1 MIIFFFSDIDG
12 VLKSANG
19 TEYGLASGVFTKDL
33 SKVWFNFFK
42 ASFFFRYFTTHSLQR
57 KTYMEALLT
66 YTLVNG
72 QLYLWLPSQ
81 DPVYLNSHTNS
92 VFLHSRKWPAP
103 VTDTFI
109 MS

>member
-1 MIIFFFSDIDG
+1 MIFFFFSDIDG

-33 SKVWFNFFK
+33 SKVWF
-42 ASFFFRYFTTHSLQR
+42 FFFSNSIHLFSVILLLIPC
-57 KTYMEALLT
+57 MVEALPT
-66 YTLVNG
+66 YILVNE

-92 VFLHSRKWPAP
+92 VFLHSHKWPAP